1 MKKILVIEDNTEVRE
16 NIAEILELSGY
27 KVFTAADGKEG
38 VATALRELPD
48 LVVCDI
54 MMPLLDGYGVLH
66 LLNKHRETASI
77 PFIFLTAKSEKA
89 DLRKG
94 MELGADD
101 YISKPFDG
109 IELLT
114 AIETRLKKTDA
125 LKQSL
130 LNQQQ
135 HVQQPAD
142 ANTFK
147 PLISEERETYDY
159 TRKTMLYHEGQKPK
173 AVYYLLSGRVKV
185 FRTNPDAKELITE
198 ICGPGDYLGY
208 LAILEEKNYTD
219 NAQVL
224 EDAQVMLIPKEE
236 FLGLLTNSTQVAKQF
251 IKTISKNITEKEE
264 MLLNIAYNSLRK
276 KVAYG
281 LVQAAARFK
290 NNSNNKPVL
299 SLSRENLANS
309 IGIATESL
317 IRTLADFKAERLI
330 NIDGQA
336 ITLLEE
342 DKLKNLLY

>member
-1 MKKILVIEDNTEVRE
+1 MKKILVIEDNREVRE
-16 NIAEILELSGY
+16 NIAEILELSDY

-38 VATALRELPD
+38 VATALSELPE
-48 LVVCDI
+48 LIVCDI
-54 MMPLLDGYGVLH
+54 MMPMLDGYGVLH
-66 LLNKHRETASI
+66 LLNKHKETASI

-114 AIETRLKKTDA
+114 AIETRLKKTDT

-130 LNQQQ
+130 LND
-135 HVQQPAD
+135 QQPA
-142 ANTFK
+142 NTNSFT

-159 TRKTMLYHEGQKPK
+159 TKKTMLYHEGQKPK
-173 AVYYLLSGRVKV
+173 AVYYLLSGRIKV

-208 LAILEEKNYTD
+208 LAILEEKNYVD
-219 NAQVL
+219 SAQVL

-236 FLGLLTNSTQVAKQF
+236 FLGLLTNSTQVARQF
-251 IKTISKNITEKEE
+251 IKAISKNITEKED
-264 MLLNIAYNSLRK
+264 MLLNVAYNSLRK

-281 LVQAAARFK
+281 LVQAAAKFR
-290 NNSNNKPVL
+290 NSVSDKPVL

-317 IRTLADFKAERLI
+317 IRTLADFKAEHLI
-330 NIDGQA
+330 SIDGQV
-336 ITLLEE
+336 IILLNE